1 MNETFKMKSLIQP
14 FFYIFRMHCFLK
26 YFCQTLHVRCVTE
39 FWIRFCTVSAM
50 ILGIIWVIRMYKMNP
65 YLLHMT
71 KHPPHDCWFLKVFSS
86 LDCLAVHFS
95 YPILI
100 RASFTY
106 LLRIRRIL
114 QISRNI
120 PHAYV
125 LFVLSF
131 KN

>member
-1 MNETFKMKSLIQP
+1 
-14 FFYIFRMHCFLK
+14 
-26 YFCQTLHVRCVTE
+26 
-39 FWIRFCTVSAM
+39 
-50 ILGIIWVIRMYKMNP
+50 MNP
-65 YLLHMT
+65 YLLHVT

-125 LFVLSF
+125 LLVLSF
-131 KN
+131 KNYSCKHNIISDLFKLHTLKSKTKLYSNMKK